1 MAEQKETKTAEKS
14 DLVKVQFP
22 DGQNEKGETVYR
34 TQEVGRELAEA
45 ELAKPETAPKELKE
59 GEVLK
64 LRNPAWK
71 GAKIVK

>member
-1 MAEQKETKTAEKS
+1 MAEKKETQTAAKS
-14 DLVKVQFP
+14 DTVTVKFV
-22 DGQNEKGETVYR
+22 DGTDEKGKTIYR
-34 TQEVGRELAEA
+34 EQEVGRELAEA

-71 GAKIVK
+71 GAEIVK